1 VVNPPEAT
9 VDGVRGRRY
18 VPRAMLHIVVN
29 GEERAVSEGTTI
41 ASLLAA
47 LGLSRQHVAVEAN
60 REIVP
65 RTEHDART
73 LAEGDRLEIVTF
85 VGGG

>member
-1 VVNPPEAT
+1 MVNRPEAM
-9 VDGVRGRRY
+9 VDGVRGRGY

-29 GEERAVSEGTTI
+29 GEERAVTEGTTV
-41 ASLLAA
+41 AGLLAD
-47 LGLSRQHVAVEAN
+47 LGLARQHVAVEAN

-65 RTEHDART
+65 RAAHEGRV

>member
-1 VVNPPEAT
+1 
-9 VDGVRGRRY
+9 
-18 VPRAMLHIVVN
+18 MLHIVVN
-29 GEERAVSEGTTI
+29 GEERAVTEGTTV
-41 ASLLAA
+41 AGLLEV

-60 REIVP
+60 HEIVP
-65 RTEHDART
+65 RAEHEART